1 VADRIGRAIEGSLG
15 DASVAGPPA
24 ALVVLGASAL
34 WLVAALA
41 LRAWLPGALAAVGAV
56 ELAIG
61 THRLVHAGWHARE
74 WQLSHPRAALVLSG
88 PRWVSAEV
96 QMLVGGALIALAAL
110 IL

>member
-1 VADRIGRAIEGSLG
+1 VADRIGRGIEEGLG
-15 DASVAGPPA
+15 DVRVAGPPA
-24 ALVVLGASAL
+24 ALVVLGVCAL

-61 THRLVHAGWHARE
+61 THRLLHAGWHARE
-74 WQLSHPRAALVLSG
+74 WQVSHPRAALLLSG

-96 QMLVGGALIALAAL
+96 QMLAGGALVALAAL